1 MSRAQVA
8 IVSLLSTL
16 AVNAM
21 AAQCATTD
29 SFCHQRRYE
38 IACREPAATKETCI
52 AYLREM
58 EGRPDAG
65 AATVRLA
72 IEWTLDAVAALG
84 GDGQSSDQLRERSTG
99 IYRALLVDDSTNI
112 QAMYGLSARTPDE
125 QERERLLRRIVEVDP
140 GQVIALKS
148 LASMVAQ
155 TGDSAS
161 LLEAGQLLERAYAA
175 QSNLNKWHLAAEA
188 MSTYKAA
195 GASDRAASLSR
206 RARQESQIQSMMDA
220 LGSASTDPARTWA
233 ILLTLCNSAAMEVLG
248 AEDCMRGMKSVVDR
262 IDAMRDRAIAQQL
275 AEKAAVAMGTAAQ
288 AESRLQDAD
297 PQWRS
302 TLAGMLESLIAR
314 GLGSAPVYGAY
325 AFITPVASK
334 QLQALE
340 QVVRMVPDDAGS
352 KVRLGLAYLNRG
364 RWDEA
369 AEQFRR
375 AKKLAPESQH
385 GELDYYLDLA
395 AKRMRLGGTPPGR

>member
-1 MSRAQVA
+1 MNRAQVA
-8 IVSLLSTL
+8 IILILSTL
-16 AVNAM
+16 AVDVM

-29 SFCHQRRYE
+29 SFCHQRGYE
-38 IACREPAATKETCI
+38 IACAEHPVKKETC
-52 AYLREM
+52 AAFLREL
-58 EGRPDAG
+58 EARPDAN

-72 IEWTLDAVAALG
+72 IAWTLDALARLG

-99 IYRALLVDDSTNI
+99 IYRAVLADDPTNI

-125 QERERLLRRIVEVDP
+125 QESERLLRRIVELDP
-140 GQVIALKS
+140 RQVIALRS
-148 LASMVAQ
+148 LASIVAQ
-155 TGDSAS
+155 NADSAG

-188 MSTYKAA
+188 MSAYKAA
-195 GASDRAASLSR
+195 GASDRAVSLSR
-206 RARQESQIQSMMDA
+206 RARQESQIQSMTDA
-220 LGSASTDPARTWA
+220 LGSASTDPARTWE
-233 ILLTLCNSAAMEVLG
+233 ILSTLCYSAAMEVLG
-248 AEDCMRGMKSVVDR
+248 TEDCMRGIKSVVEK
-262 IDAMRDRAIAQQL
+262 IDATRDRAIAQQL

-288 AESRLQDAD
+288 AESQLQDAD
-297 PQWRS
+297 PQWRN
-302 TLAGMLESLIAR
+302 TFAGMLESLIAR
-314 GLGSAPVYGAY
+314 GFGSAPVYGAY

-352 KVRLGLAYLNRG
+352 AVRLGLAYLNRG

-395 AKRMRLGGTPPGR
+395 AKRLRLGGTPPGR

>member
-16 AVNAM
+16 AVDAM

-29 SFCHQRRYE
+29 SVCHQRRYE
-38 IACREPAATKETCI
+38 IACAERPVKNETCT
-52 AYLREM
+52 AFLREL
-58 EGRPDAG
+58 EARPDAS
-65 AATVRLA
+65 AATVRLTIA
-72 IEWTLDAVAALG
+72 WTLDALARLG
-84 GDGQSSDQLRERSTG
+84 GDGQSSDQLRERSTA
-99 IYRALLVDDSTNI
+99 IYRAVLADDPSNI

-125 QERERLLRRIVEVDP
+125 QESERLLRRIVEVDP
-140 GQVIALKS
+140 RQVIALRS

-188 MSTYKAA
+188 MSAYEAA

-206 RARQESQIQSMMDA
+206 RARQESQIQSMTDA
-220 LGSASTDPARTWA
+220 IGSASADPARTWE
-233 ILLTLCNSAAMEVLG
+233 ILSTLCYSAAMEVLG
-248 AEDCMRGMKSVVDR
+248 AEDCMRGIKSVADK

-275 AEKAAVAMGTAAQ
+275 AEKAAVAMGTAAE
-288 AESRLQDAD
+288 AESRLQKAD
-297 PQWRS
+297 PQWRN
-302 TLAGMLESLIAR
+302 TFADMLESLIAR
-314 GLGSAPVYGAY
+314 GFGSAPVYGAY

-352 KVRLGLAYLNRG
+352 AVRLGLAYLNRG

-375 AKKLAPESQH
+375 AKKLAPASQH

-395 AKRMRLGGTPPGR
+395 AKRLRLGGRPPGH

>member
-1 MSRAQVA
+1 MNPAHVA
-8 IVSLLSTL
+8 IVSLMSTL
-16 AVNAM
+16 AVDAM

-29 SFCHQRRYE
+29 SVCHQRGYE
-38 IACREPAATKETCI
+38 IACREPAATKETCT

-65 AATVRLA
+65 AATVRLTIA
-72 IEWTLDAVAALG
+72 STLDALADLG

-99 IYRALLVDDSTNI
+99 IYRALLADDSTNI

-140 GQVIALKS
+140 RQVIALKS

-155 TGDSAS
+155 TGDGAS

-188 MSTYKAA
+188 MSAYQAA

-206 RARQESQIQSMMDA
+206 RARQESQIQNMTDA
-220 LGSASTDPARTWA
+220 LVSASTDPARA
-233 ILLTLCNSAAMEVLG
+233 SEILSTLCYAAAMEVLG
-248 AEDCMRGMKSVVDR
+248 AEDCMRGIKIVVEK

-275 AEKAAVAMGTAAQ
+275 AENAAAAMGTAAQ
-288 AESRLQDAD
+288 AESQLQDGD

-302 TLAGMLESLIAR
+302 TLAGMLEGLIAR
-314 GLGSAPVYGAY
+314 DFGSAPVYGAY

-352 KVRLGLAYLNRG
+352 AVRLGLAYLNRG

-375 AKKLAPESQH
+375 AKKLAPEIQH

-395 AKRMRLGGTPPGR
+395 AKRIRLGGTPPGR